1 MWWVWMALAGIFITG
16 EVFRHGSFFLWL
28 GFGAA
33 ASGILA
39 LLDIQTPG
47 QIAVF
52 INISGILIL
61 LERRFLE
68 RYTFKQPLKNQ
79 PSKDDPAEPNV
90 FRKIG
95 AGWEIKYGGKSYSIR
110 HSKGLIHIR
119 NLVIKKGEWIPCSVL
134 KRLSSDDVSE
144 NMHEQYATMT
154 RKQLE
159 IENLRVEDGIPPE
172 DIITRLSLEK
182 IKNLRDALIERKTVD
197 DFNSPEEKID
207 QLNTLDFIED
217 YLKKVTDNRGRS
229 RKIHDQTDT
238 DRKAVSAAINRCR
251 NNLKEHKELYTH
263 FKSFI
268 KAEGN
273 AFRYLPARPVDWK
286 TE

>member
-1 MWWVWMALAGIFITG
+1 MWWVWMALAGIFIMG
-16 EVFRHGSFFLWL
+16 EIFRRGSFFLWL

-33 ASGILA
+33 ASGTLA

-68 RYTFKQPLKNQ
+68 RYTFNT
-79 PSKDDPAEPNV
+79 PSKSSSSDDDIADSNV
-90 FRKIG
+90 FRRAG
-95 AGWEIKYGGKSYSIR
+95 AGWEINYGGKSYTVK
-110 HSKGLIHIR
+110 HSKGLLHIR
-119 NLVIKKGEWIPCSVL
+119 NLIIKKGEWIPCSVL
-134 KRLSSDDVSE
+134 KRLSSDEVSE
-144 NMHEQYATMT
+144 NKHEHYATMS
-154 RKQLE
+154 REQLE
-159 IENLRVEDGIPPE
+159 AEDLRLDVGVPPE
-172 DIITRLSLEK
+172 DIIERLPLDK
-182 IKNLRDALIERKTVD
+182 IRKLRDALIERKAVD
-197 DFNSPEEKID
+197 DFNGPEDKID
-207 QLNTLDFIED
+207 QLDTLDFIEQ
-217 YLKKVTDNRGRS
+217 YLKKITNNKGRS

-251 NNLKEHKELYTH
+251 NNLKEHQELYTH

-273 AFRYLPARPVDWK
+273 AFRYLPDRPVDWK
-286 TE
+286 TD

>member
-1 MWWVWMALAGIFITG
+1 MALAGLFITG
-16 EVFRHGSFFLWL
+16 EIFRKGSFFLWL

-68 RYTFKQPLKNQ
+68 RYTFKEP
-79 PSKDDPAEPNV
+79 PRTITSSDDAGDINV
-90 FRKIG
+90 FRRAG
-95 AGWEIKYGGKSYSIR
+95 AGWAIKYGGKSYSIK
-110 HSKGLIHIR
+110 HSKGLLHIR
-119 NLVIKKGEWIPCSVL
+119 NLIIKKGEWIPCSVL
-134 KRLSSDDVSE
+134 KRLSADDGSE
-144 NMHEQYATMT
+144 TRYEYYAAMTGEQLAG
-154 RKQLE
+154 
-159 IENLRVEDGIPPE
+159 ENLRVQEGIEPE
-172 DIITRLSLEK
+172 AIVTRLSLEK
-182 IKNLRDALIERKTVD
+182 IKNLRDALVERKAVD
-197 DFNSPEEKID
+197 DFKSPEEKID

-217 YLKKVTDNRGRS
+217 YLKKVTNHKGRP

-268 KAEGN
+268 QAEGN
-273 AFRYLPARPVDWK
+273 AFRYLPDRPVDWK